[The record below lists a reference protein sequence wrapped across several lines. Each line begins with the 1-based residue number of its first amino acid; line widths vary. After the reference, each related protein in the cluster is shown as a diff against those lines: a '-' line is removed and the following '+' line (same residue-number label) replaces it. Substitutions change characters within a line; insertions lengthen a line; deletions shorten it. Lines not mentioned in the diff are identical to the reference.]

1 MSCTKRQFMHT
12 SALLASVALSA
23 MLVSAASAADRFKV
37 AFLASSSQNG
47 YNKAIYDGIQAKA
60 KELGNVDVEIFDG
73 EFNATKQYSQ
83 VEDLVASKKFNAMII
98 VPNDTVGIANAVT
111 DAVAA
116 GLKVGTALFP
126 IGPKLDTLEPQIP
139 GLVTTV
145 AYNPAVGAKAGA
157 DGLVK
162 FCEGKDPCNTVI
174 MIGQKIYP
182 FDNLRYNTYLE
193 TLKPHANIKIV
204 ATVEGNY
211 DPDKSMTGMQ
221 DVLQAH
227 KDIVAILSN
236 ADQHLVGAE
245 IALKDAGLDFA
256 QDVALGRR
264 RLADRDHRHPRR
276 ALVGDRR
283 RLSRLD
289 GLCRAGADRQ
299 CFDRQAGQE
308 RDRRRDHLAFPA
320 AHRQSRARRPPR
332 LQGRVAG
339 LTGSMD
345 RPL

>member
-1 MSCTKRQFMHT
+1 MSCTRRQFTHT

-23 MLVSAASAADRFKV
+23 VLASGASAADRFKV

-245 IALKDAGLDFA
+245 IALKDAGLDSHKMWLSGGGA
-256 QDVALGRR
+256 SQIAISAIRDGRWSATVADYPVSMGY
-264 RLADRDHRHPRR
+264 A
-276 ALVGDRR
+276 ALEQIDN
-283 RLSRLD
+283 
-289 GLCRAGADRQ
+289 A
-299 CFDRQAGQE
+299 
-308 RDRRRDHLAFPA
+308 
-320 AHRQSRARRPPR
+320 
-332 LQGRVAG
+332 
-339 LTGSMD
+339 LTGKPVKSAID
-345 RPL
+345 AATILPFPQLIDKSVLDAHPDFKGEWPG